1 MEATERQAL
10 LTALGRMRK
19 RACYWAARLS
29 ARPAT
34 QSLSF
39 GVAARAKAIEVCLER
54 DTAWAIAATRLRAEF
69 GATLERLSE
78 LRKSRGTGARLLEWE
93 LRLQHLAEQD
103 GALRAE
109 RARLDARLAAE
120 HRAFLTTWALLQI
133 RMGRPTLNA

>member
-1 MEATERQAL
+1 MERTERQAL
-10 LTALGRMRK
+10 LATLGRMHHK
-19 RACYWAARLS
+19 ACYWAARLS

-34 QSLSF
+34 ATLSF
-39 GVAARAKAIEVCLER
+39 GVAARAKAIQVCLER
-54 DTAWAIAATRLRAEF
+54 DTTWAIAATRLRAEF

-78 LRKSRGTGARLLEWE
+78 LRKSKGTGARLLEWE

-109 RARLDARLAAE
+109 RSLLDARLSAE

>member
-10 LTALGRMRK
+10 LAALGRTRK
-19 RACYWAARLS
+19 QACYWAARLS
-29 ARPAT
+29 GRPAT
-34 QSLSF
+34 APLSF
-39 GVAARAKAIEVCLER
+39 GVAARAKAIQVCLER

-78 LRKSRGTGARLLEWE
+78 LRKSKGTGARLLEWE
-93 LRLQHLAEQD
+93 LRLQQLAEQD

-109 RARLDARLAAE
+109 RALLDARLLAE

-133 RMGRPTLNA
+133 RLGHSTLNA